1 VIGFCWFDL
10 VLYEETVMV
19 LNTLKFIVLS
29 AIFLTLVLMA
39 STGHSNAADLGRYD
53 ENQYEERYDRRDR
66 GAEVVLRGMEIIA
79 GAIASR
85 NRDRYYYPVPPPIYY
100 YDPYQTYYYDPYG
113 AYAVGPNRYYGYGHH
128 HHHRHRHHHHHR
140 HHRH

>member
-1 VIGFCWFDL
+1 ML
-10 VLYEETVMV
+10 

-39 STGHSNAADLGRYD
+39 SVGHSRAADLGQYD
-53 ENQYEERYDRRDR
+53 ENQYEERYERRDR

-85 NRDRYYYPVPPPIYY
+85 NRDRYYYPVSPIMPPPTYY

-113 AYAVGPNRYYGYGHH
+113 AYAVGPNRYYGHG
-128 HHHRHRHHHHHR
+128 HRHRHHHHRGHR